1 MASGLTDRLLWRGA
15 PSRLVFLHF
24 YLLMGLLAGLSL
36 SISLGYINPGLPS
49 MGGYDLNAIL
59 ALVAGLLAFV
69 AYLTGELKRIT
80 RRYMVLEHRVAR
92 REGILSKRIQY
103 MPYNK
108 VERVEIRQSVLAR
121 LFGIGNLIVDTGE
134 DSLVFQAVRNPAKVE
149 RIVAKQ
155 LRQLRASA
163 SLT

>member
-24 YLLMGLLAGLSL
+24 YLLMILLAGLSL
-36 SISLGYINPGLPS
+36 SISLGYINPGLPP
-49 MGGYDLNAIL
+49 MAGYDLNAIL

-69 AYLTGELKRIT
+69 AYLTGELKRFT

-108 VERVEIRQSVLAR
+108 VERVEIRQSILAR

-155 LRQLRASA
+155 LRELRASA

>member
-15 PSRLVFLHF
+15 PSRLIFLHF
-24 YLLMGLLAGLSL
+24 YLLMILLAGSSL
-36 SISLGYINPGLPS
+36 SISLGYINPGLPLIS
-49 MGGYDLNAIL
+49 EYELNAIL
-59 ALVAGLLAFV
+59 ALVTGLLAFV

-108 VERVEIRQSVLAR
+108 VERVEIRQSILAR
-121 LFGIGNLIVDTGE
+121 LFGIGSLIVDTGE

-155 LRQLRASA
+155 LRELRASA